1 MKVNIRADS
10 VVIEGYVNAIE
21 RDSKPLW
28 SRMGQFIERIC
39 KGAFKKA
46 LQRNNDVKI
55 LLNHN
60 PDRVLGSTA
69 QGNLELNE
77 DNIGLHARATITDKE
92 VIEKAKRG
100 ELVGWS
106 FGFYDRSVI
115 KRVIDGMLHRN
126 VEDLDLDEV
135 SILDNT
141 KTPAY
146 DGTLIMARDADGEMQ
161 FRSEPFIDD
170 NITVTA
176 EAELDTAEETPE
188 QERFNPNHN
197 PNNGQFAPS
206 GGSGGGAGGNGGSGE
221 KWDYRGAKQ
230 QTDKIETAVKD
241 AKTGRQAQAAY
252 KAIKNHESGLLA
264 EIKRVE
270 SGLETD
276 GDVKVLYAQLRKVR
290 KLKKDLLSKEIIGQ
304 RTQELIDDIE
314 LDDAFT
320 ETETPAEEKR
330 EEETQPKQQEIVENN
345 IDYSEYEKMINE
357 MKGD

>member
-10 VVIEGYVNAIE
+10 VEIEGYVNAIE

-46 LQRNNDVKI
+46 LQRNNDVKL

-60 PDRVLGSTA
+60 PGRELGSTK

-77 DNIGLHARATITDKE
+77 DNIGLHARATITDQE

-146 DGTLIMARDADGEMQ
+146 DGTLIMARDANGEMQ
-161 FRSEPFIDD
+161 FRSEPFIDE
-170 NITVTA
+170 VT
-176 EAELDTAEETPE
+176 T
-188 QERFNPNHN
+188 
-197 PNNGQFAPS
+197 
-206 GGSGGGAGGNGGSGE
+206 
-221 KWDYRGAKQ
+221 
-230 QTDKIETAVKD
+230 
-241 AKTGRQAQAAY
+241 
-252 KAIKNHESGLLA
+252 
-264 EIKRVE
+264 
-270 SGLETD
+270 
-276 GDVKVLYAQLRKVR
+276 
-290 KLKKDLLSKEIIGQ
+290 
-304 RTQELIDDIE
+304 
-314 LDDAFT
+314 T
-320 ETETPAEEKR
+320 EETPAEEKR

-345 IDYSEYEKMINE
+345 IDYSKYRKIIDE
-357 MKGD
+357 MKED